1 MKSDRIKV
9 EIVDNTGG
17 GEKKLRQM
25 TKISRSLFEE
35 RELRTASPVY
45 REWKSVLERERLTVS
60 LLCDTAVAREISRRS
75 RLIMQNSQPKQKQFL
90 KDLSPEAVLPP
101 DQEETTYELW
111 KRKIGQMES
120 KYIRLA
126 EKAPSSLSRTE
137 LILTMN
143 LREWRCFFQ
152 LDGHQ
157 PPHPRIRAVTR
168 VMREKLR
175 CQLPAVFD
183 TGDRDLPL

>member
-1 MKSDRIKV
+1 
-9 EIVDNTGG
+9 
-17 GEKKLRQM
+17 
-25 TKISRSLFEE
+25 
-35 RELRTASPVY
+35 
-45 REWKSVLERERLTVS
+45 
-60 LLCDTAVAREISRRS
+60 
-75 RLIMQNSQPKQKQFL
+75 MQNSQPKQKQFL

-168 VMREKLR
+168 VMPGRNSGVSYRQYSILGTEISHCKET
-175 CQLPAVFD
+175 A
-183 TGDRDLPL
+183 